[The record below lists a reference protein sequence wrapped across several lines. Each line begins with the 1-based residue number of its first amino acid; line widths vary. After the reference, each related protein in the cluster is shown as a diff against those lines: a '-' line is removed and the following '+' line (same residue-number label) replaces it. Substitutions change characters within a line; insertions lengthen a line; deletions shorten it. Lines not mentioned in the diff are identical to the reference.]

1 MANAAS
7 TIEIELEIRDAINR
21 LGRLERELTKS
32 SQSFDRAAQAT
43 RKFEGAINK
52 AKAGLV
58 AFFAAISVQKLAQ
71 LSDAMTQFENRVKLA
86 TNSLVQQL
94 AVQQQ
99 LFLVAQKTALPLED
113 VGQLYSR
120 LRIAAEQLGASQR
133 DLINLT
139 ETVGLALKASGTSAA
154 SAQGALLQLGQA
166 LNSPRVQAEE
176 FNSLI
181 DGMPNLLREVEKQ
194 LGLTAGGLKKFVTDG
209 QLSNKKFFDAILAS
223 QKALTQQANS
233 SASTIEQA
241 NQRVAN
247 SFTSLIGAID
257 DKLGASKFFT
267 GFIDGLASG
276 IDKLSN
282 FLGLTTRATGGSG
295 ANLDQVIRGAAP
307 SGSQYAFPTIGPERV
322 TAAIGG
328 FPNYIQEINSLE
340 EIKEL
345 EDAILETRGE
355 QVKAIA
361 EAVNSNTKTV
371 EILGAQNVPLKE
383 AVGFLNLENKLLE
396 SNIQKRKIELQQNKE
411 NLTYL
416 EQATN
421 YLKEQFGLTDRT
433 AGAIVSGVSG
443 AGPNA
448 SRAANIAQSKS
459 LDEAA
464 AKLILSNE
472 KVAAAI
478 DKSFE
483 ILFDTI
489 DPLIDILG
497 DLISAINRLIGAL
510 IENATNAA
518 EGLLDTVGLGPN
530 GYIFGGGLARDL
542 EAAFS
547 SSRPG
552 GPTNQQKAFAQA
564 DSIFEN
570 IADTPSTRD
579 QLQPKIDK
587 LADLIPDLGLT
598 EVINRITQNT
608 EQAVASLEAVQIIN
622 FKTLAAASSAPYLM
636 NQIGKEIKKVNQKI
650 AETEEKS
657 KIVIQG
663 LIEAYIQ
670 EPLNALDDLTQSAE
684 DQIAAIEFQK
694 LSAEEQIQ
702 FRYDEAIATIEQQ
715 RALADLINDEEL
727 RSQLLDSVNRATQAQ
742 NDLLEKQQEELQ
754 KLNEEREREAALL
767 LQQQGQAQ
775 VDKLLSDLEK
785 TFDNI
790 IELVQDLR
798 DQAESLVFSQ
808 YSTASASDRFTSA
821 TTQYQELLAAALDPE
836 ATEEN
841 VKEFQA
847 FVDTYL
853 KSAQDVFKSSSRYQN
868 IFNSVLA
875 DIEEVAE
882 FVQATM
888 PQSEIDKVREQL
900 TDVAEEFGL
909 GVEEVIEGLDRLVL
923 ALTFR
928 ALVVDVPVQTVIDE
942 ANSDLVVEAVV
953 TAIEDQNL
961 SDTEIVSI
969 VTAVQSHLSD
979 TDIEA
984 IVTAVAASNS
994 DTNIEAVVSAT
1005 ASNTPI
1011 IQAVVDAIAANIPV
1025 IQAQIDVDINTDSI
1039 TLAVENLGS
1048 TLQSA
1053 VTALVIDMNQSAA
1066 AVEGETLS
1074 TLAALGQGGNVVTS
1088 GLYKSDNPTVYYYD
1102 GNAGVTT
1109 YADSSLS
1116 DRENRNLSVSD
1127 LAATYLASGL
1137 IERNYYVFTD
1147 YGTQT
1152 EISGFDELEAA
1163 KRYSFGRLSSGFDV
1177 QKIGFRRG
1185 GIVDPLDTIPAM
1197 LSPGEY
1203 ILSPETVRRYGVSN
1217 LNRLNSGD
1225 SAAINATSDPEV
1237 KRLLAELIVAVREN
1251 DTEVNVYTDMQ
1262 GQTKASIEEF
1272 RSELRE
1278 RTRRQG
1284 DKFLPARYI

>member
-1 MANAAS
+1 
-7 TIEIELEIRDAINR
+7 
-21 LGRLERELTKS
+21 
-32 SQSFDRAAQAT
+32 
-43 RKFEGAINK
+43 
-52 AKAGLV
+52 
-58 AFFAAISVQKLAQ
+58 
-71 LSDAMTQFENRVKLA
+71 
-86 TNSLVQQL
+86 
-94 AVQQQ
+94 
-99 LFLVAQKTALPLED
+99 
-113 VGQLYSR
+113 
-120 LRIAAEQLGASQR
+120 
-133 DLINLT
+133 
-139 ETVGLALKASGTSAA
+139 
-154 SAQGALLQLGQA
+154 
-166 LNSPRVQAEE
+166 
-176 FNSLI
+176 
-181 DGMPNLLREVEKQ
+181 
-194 LGLTAGGLKKFVTDG
+194 
-209 QLSNKKFFDAILAS
+209 
-223 QKALTQQANS
+223 
-233 SASTIEQA
+233 
-241 NQRVAN
+241 
-247 SFTSLIGAID
+247 
-257 DKLGASKFFT
+257 
-267 GFIDGLASG
+267 
-276 IDKLSN
+276 
-282 FLGLTTRATGGSG
+282 
-295 ANLDQVIRGAAP
+295 
-307 SGSQYAFPTIGPERV
+307 
-322 TAAIGG
+322 
-328 FPNYIQEINSLE
+328 
-340 EIKEL
+340 
-345 EDAILETRGE
+345 
-355 QVKAIA
+355 
-361 EAVNSNTKTV
+361 
-371 EILGAQNVPLKE
+371 
-383 AVGFLNLENKLLE
+383 
-396 SNIQKRKIELQQNKE
+396 
-411 NLTYL
+411 
-416 EQATN
+416 
-421 YLKEQFGLTDRT
+421 
-433 AGAIVSGVSG
+433 
-443 AGPNA
+443 
-448 SRAANIAQSKS
+448 
-459 LDEAA
+459 
-464 AKLILSNE
+464 
-472 KVAAAI
+472 
-478 DKSFE
+478 
-483 ILFDTI
+483 
-489 DPLIDILG
+489 
-497 DLISAINRLIGAL
+497 
-510 IENATNAA
+510 
-518 EGLLDTVGLGPN
+518 
-530 GYIFGGGLARDL
+530 
-542 EAAFS
+542 
-547 SSRPG
+547 
-552 GPTNQQKAFAQA
+552 
-564 DSIFEN
+564 
-570 IADTPSTRD
+570 
-579 QLQPKIDK
+579 
-587 LADLIPDLGLT
+587 
-598 EVINRITQNT
+598 
-608 EQAVASLEAVQIIN
+608 
-622 FKTLAAASSAPYLM
+622 
-636 NQIGKEIKKVNQKI
+636 
-650 AETEEKS
+650 
-657 KIVIQG
+657 
-663 LIEAYIQ
+663 
-670 EPLNALDDLTQSAE
+670 
-684 DQIAAIEFQK
+684 
-694 LSAEEQIQ
+694 
-702 FRYDEAIATIEQQ
+702 
-715 RALADLINDEEL
+715 
-727 RSQLLDSVNRATQAQ
+727 
-742 NDLLEKQQEELQ
+742 
-754 KLNEEREREAALL
+754 
-767 LQQQGQAQ
+767 
-775 VDKLLSDLEK
+775 VDKQLSDLET
-785 TFDNI
+785 TFANI